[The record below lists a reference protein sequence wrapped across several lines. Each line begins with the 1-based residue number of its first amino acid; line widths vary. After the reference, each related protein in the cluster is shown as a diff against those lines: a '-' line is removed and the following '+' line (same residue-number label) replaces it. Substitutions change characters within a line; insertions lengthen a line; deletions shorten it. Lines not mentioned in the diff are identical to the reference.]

1 MFNNQSIIKVM
12 SKSIRFALFGAV
24 VLMLASCKNMQ
35 VKQEYFV
42 IDKDPLVEEGGM
54 VNYTVTGTFPAKTF
68 VKNVVCTATP
78 VLEWE
83 GGSVKGE
90 PVTLQG
96 EKVQG
101 NNKTISWKEGGSFT
115 YKGSF
120 KYQPE
125 MAESKLIVTF
135 DATKKGKP
143 VEIAPVHLAYG
154 VVATEELYSETAK
167 GANTSASKDAFQR
180 IIDKQQDATI
190 MFIIQQ
196 ANVRSSETGKTDVKE
211 LIKALKDFSADSKNY
226 AVENIQ
232 IEATASPDGGFK
244 LNDKLAAQRE
254 TSTVNYAKSEIR
266 KAKTNTAIESKY
278 KAQDWDYFQK
288 LVQESNLQ
296 DKDLILRILS
306 MYDDPERREAE
317 IKNLS
322 AVYKDLAE
330 DILPKIRRAQMILN
344 YQIIGRSD
352 EEIQEAYKSDASV
365 LSVEELLY
373 AATLTEDKAQKKD
386 IYTTAS
392 KNFPNDYRAFNNLG
406 ELAFVD
412 GDFAT
417 AETNFKKALSLN
429 ASAPEVNTNMGLL
442 CLAQGKPADA
452 QTYFAKGGQ
461 SKENQEALGNLYIAQ
476 GQYQRA
482 ATALKGSNTNA
493 EALALYLN
501 KDLAGAKKVIAAV
514 KNADANTAYIAA
526 VIAAKEKDVAAAT
539 QNLKKAISLDPSM
552 KAKALKDMEFKMVPG
567 LLDAI
572 K

>member
-1 MFNNQSIIKVM
+1 M

-78 VLEWE
+78 VLQWE
-83 GGSVKGE
+83 GGLVKGE

-125 MAESKLIVTF
+125 MAESELIVTF

-373 AATLTEDKAQKKD
+373 AATLTDDKAQKKD

-501 KDLAGAKKVIAAV
+501 NDLAGAKKVISAI

-552 KAKALKDMEFKMVPG
+552 KAKAKKDMVFKMVPG
-567 LLDAI
+567 LLEAI
-572 K
+572 